1 MSERYQLDPAHTV
14 IGFKAKHLAVT
25 TVRGNFQKFDG
36 WVAGDRSNPASLT
49 GEVTVDI
56 ASLTTNNEQ
65 RDGHLKS
72 GDFFE
77 AEGHPQAV
85 YRPTRAEQTGADTF
99 KVYGDL
105 TIRGITK
112 GLVLDVTVSDE
123 MDHPFQPGG
132 KIVSI
137 EATGSLNRKDFGLNW
152 DGLAGTIPLASNE
165 IKLEI
170 DSELVRTAQT
180 ADAATV

>member
-1 MSERYQLDPAHTV
+1 MSERYQFDPAHTV

-25 TVRGNFQKFDG
+25 TVRGHFQKFDG

-49 GEVTVDI
+49 GQVTVDI

-85 YRPTRAEQTGADTF
+85 YLPTRAEQTGSDTF

-105 TIRGITK
+105 TIRGVTK
-112 GLVLDVTVSDE
+112 ELVLNVTVSDE
-123 MDHPFQPGG
+123 LDHPFQPGS
-132 KIVSI
+132 KIVSL

-170 DSELVRTAQT
+170 DAELVRTAQT